1 MSAPIDALTQTTD
14 AQPLPVLGRDVTVPL
29 VTGGEVTYAALDYA
43 ASAPAL
49 QRVWDDVAA
58 YAPYYGSVHRGAG
71 YLSQLSTDLFEN
83 SRRAVAEFLGCRED
97 DQVVFTRS
105 TTDSLNLLAAV
116 LPAGCEVFVF
126 ETEHHASLLPWRDAR
141 VSYLNAPRTPGEAV
155 ATLERALAARDLKG
169 PALVCVTGA
178 SNVTGELWPV
188 RELAAVAHAHG
199 ARVVLDAA
207 QLAPHHPVDI
217 AELDV
222 DWVAFSGHK
231 LYAPFGSGVLAGR
244 ADWLRDSEP
253 YLAGGGASRKVA
265 RRSDGGVDVEW
276 HTTAARHEAGSP
288 NVIGV
293 YAIASACKALTEA
306 GFDRLVARERELVA
320 RVREGLAEVPE
331 VRVLSLFGDD
341 APRVGVISF
350 VVDGWNSSH
359 FAAALS
365 AEYGIGVRD
374 GLFCA
379 HPLVRTLLGG
389 DAGDPGSAARLT
401 PVPAR
406 GRSTR
411 SGSASG
417 PVRRTSTSSGSP
429 GPSGNSS
436 GTAPAGTTA
445 PRTAVASPTA
455 ADARR
460 SGVEA
465 DRERRFQVVLGVGTE
480 RHVRVRGLDARDLAD
495 AARDDVR
502 QVVVPGDPHHGD
514 QIVGAGDGEDLADAF
529 QRRDG
534 LGDLGDPVDAG
545 LDEHDRGDH
554 G

>member
-1 MSAPIDALTQTTD
+1 MSVSTAATD
-14 AQPLPVLGRDVTVPL
+14 QSICAPLPVLGKDVTVPL

-83 SRRAVAEFLGCRED
+83 SRTVVADFLGCRAE

-116 LPAGCEVFVF
+116 LPADCQVFVY

-141 VSYLNAPRTPGEAV
+141 VTYLNAPRTPAQAV
-155 ATLERALAARDLKG
+155 ETLERALADRDPYG

-188 RELAAVAHAHG
+188 KELAAAAHAHG
-199 ARVVLDAA
+199 ARIVLDAA

-222 DWVAFSGHK
+222 DWIAFSGHK

-244 ADWLRDSEP
+244 ADWLQAAEP

-265 RRSDGGVDVEW
+265 RRTDGGVDVDW

-293 YAIASACKALTEA
+293 YSIASACKALTEA
-306 GFDRLVARERELVA
+306 GFDNLVAREQRLVA
-320 RVREGLAEVPE
+320 GVRAGLAEVPE

-379 HPLVRTLLGG
+379 HPLIRTLLGS
-389 DAGDPGSAARLT
+389 DPQDPGECGAPEAE
-401 PVPAR
+401 P
-406 GRSTR
+406 GERSLNAIR
-411 SGSASG
+411 VSFG
-417 PVRRTSTSSGSP
+417 
-429 GPSGNSS
+429 
-436 GTAPAGTTA
+436 AGT
-445 PRTAVASPTA
+445 P
-455 ADARR
+455 
-460 SGVEA
+460 
-465 DRERRFQVVLGVGTE
+465 
-480 RHVRVRGLDARDLAD
+480 
-495 AARDDVR
+495 
-502 QVVVPGDPHHGD
+502 
-514 QIVGAGDGEDLADAF
+514 
-529 QRRDG
+529 
-534 LGDLGDPVDAG
+534 
-545 LDEHDRGDH
+545 DEHVERFVRAVKELVREGAQWKYRTEGGRCVPDRGAAQV
-554 G
+554 

>member
-1 MSAPIDALTQTTD
+1 MSARPDAVATVETATAGTTVSSTAD
-14 AQPLPVLGRDVTVPL
+14 ESADPCCAAPLPVLGRDVTVPL

-83 SRRAVAEFLGCRED
+83 SRVTVAEFLDCRAD

-116 LPAGCEVFVF
+116 IPADCQVFVF
-126 ETEHHASLLPWRDAR
+126 ETEHHASLLPWSDAH
-141 VSYLNAPRTPGEAV
+141 VTYLSAPRTPAQAV
-155 ATLERALAARDLKG
+155 ETLERALADRDPHG

-188 RELAAVAHAHG
+188 RELAAAAHAHG
-199 ARVVLDAA
+199 ARIVLDAA
-207 QLAPHHPVDI
+207 QLAPHHPVSVRD
-217 AELDV
+217 LDV
-222 DWVAFSGHK
+222 DWIAFSGHK

-244 ADWLRDSEP
+244 ADWLQAAEP

-265 RRSDGGVDVEW
+265 RRADGGVDVEW

-293 YAIASACKALTEA
+293 YSIASACKALTEA
-306 GFDRLVARERELVA
+306 GFDSLVARERHLIDT
-320 RVREGLAEVPE
+320 VRTGLAEVPE

-350 VVDGWNSSH
+350 VVEGWNSSH

-379 HPLVRTLLGG
+379 HPLVRTLLGS
-389 DAGDPGSAARLT
+389 DPQDPGECGAPEAA
-401 PVPAR
+401 P
-406 GRSTR
+406 GERSLNAIR
-411 SGSASG
+411 VSFG
-417 PVRRTSTSSGSP
+417 
-429 GPSGNSS
+429 
-436 GTAPAGTTA
+436 AGT
-445 PRTAVASPTA
+445 P
-455 ADARR
+455 DEH
-460 SGVEA
+460 VE
-465 DRERRFQVVLGVGTE
+465 RF
-480 RHVRVRGLDARDLAD
+480 
-495 AARDDVR
+495 
-502 QVVVPGDPHHGD
+502 
-514 QIVGAGDGEDLADAF
+514 VGAVKQLV
-529 QRRDG
+529 RDG
-534 LGDLGDPVDAG
+534 AQWKYRTEDGRCVP
-545 LDEHDRGDH
+545 DRG
-554 G
+554 

>member
-1 MSAPIDALTQTTD
+1 MSASLNTATATTVAT
-14 AQPLPVLGRDVTVPL
+14 AQDPACGEPLAVLGRDVTVPL

-71 YLSQLSTDLFEN
+71 YLSQLSTDLFEQ
-83 SRRAVAEFLGCRED
+83 SRATVAEFLDCRPG

-105 TTDSLNLLAAV
+105 TTDSLNLLAAA
-116 LPAGCEVFVF
+116 LPADCQVFVF
-126 ETEHHASLLPWRDAR
+126 ETEHHASLLPWTHAQ
-141 VSYLNAPRTPGEAV
+141 VTYLNAPRTPAEAV
-155 ATLERALAARDLKG
+155 ATLERALADREPYG

-188 RELAAVAHAHG
+188 KELAAAAHAHG
-199 ARVVLDAA
+199 ARIVLDAA
-207 QLAPHHPVDI
+207 QLAPHHPVSVRD
-217 AELDV
+217 LDV

-244 ADWLRDSEP
+244 ADWLQEAEP
-253 YLAGGGASRKVA
+253 YLAGGGASRRVS
-265 RRSDGGVDVEW
+265 RREDGGVDVEW

-293 YAIASACKALTEA
+293 YSIASACRALTEA
-306 GFDRLVARERELVA
+306 GFETLVAREQQLVT
-320 RVREGLAEVPE
+320 RVREGLAQVPA

-379 HPLVRTLLGG
+379 HPLVRTLLGSEPQAQG
-389 DAGDPGSAARLT
+389 ECGAPEAAPGERSLNAIRVSFGAGT
-401 PVPAR
+401 PDEHVERFVRAVKELVTDGAKWQYRTEEGRCVPA
-406 GRSTR
+406 
-411 SGSASG
+411 
-417 PVRRTSTSSGSP
+417 V
-429 GPSGNSS
+429 
-436 GTAPAGTTA
+436 
-445 PRTAVASPTA
+445 
-455 ADARR
+455 
-460 SGVEA
+460 
-465 DRERRFQVVLGVGTE
+465 
-480 RHVRVRGLDARDLAD
+480 
-495 AARDDVR
+495 
-502 QVVVPGDPHHGD
+502 
-514 QIVGAGDGEDLADAF
+514 
-529 QRRDG
+529 
-534 LGDLGDPVDAG
+534 
-545 LDEHDRGDH
+545 
-554 G
+554 

>member
-1 MSAPIDALTQTTD
+1 MSVFTAAADQSLCA
-14 AQPLPVLGRDVTVPL
+14 PLPVLGKNVTVPL

-83 SRRAVAEFLGCRED
+83 SRATVAEFLGCRAD
-97 DQVVFTRS
+97 DQVIFTRS

-116 LPAGCEVFVF
+116 VPADCQVFVY

-141 VSYLNAPRTPGEAV
+141 VTYLNAPRTPAQAV
-155 ATLERALAARDLKG
+155 ETLERALADRDPYG

-188 RELAAVAHAHG
+188 KELAAAAHAHG
-199 ARVVLDAA
+199 ARIVLDAA

-244 ADWLRDSEP
+244 ADWLQDAEP

-265 RRSDGGVDVEW
+265 RRTDGGVEVEW
-276 HTTAARHEAGSP
+276 HSTAARHEAGSP

-293 YAIASACKALTEA
+293 YSIASACKALNEA
-306 GFDRLVARERELVA
+306 GFDRLVAREQYLVA
-320 RVREGLAEVPE
+320 AVRAGLADVPE
-331 VRVLSLFGDD
+331 VKVLSLFGDD

-350 VVDGWNSSH
+350 VVEGWNSSH

-379 HPLVRTLLGG
+379 HPLVRTLLGS
-389 DAGDPGSAARLT
+389 DPQEVGECGAPEAEPGELPQSRTDSTGGT
-401 PVPAR
+401 PSLNAIRVSF
-406 GRSTR
+406 G
-411 SGSASG
+411 
-417 PVRRTSTSSGSP
+417 
-429 GPSGNSS
+429 
-436 GTAPAGTTA
+436 AGT
-445 PRTAVASPTA
+445 P
-455 ADARR
+455 
-460 SGVEA
+460 
-465 DRERRFQVVLGVGTE
+465 
-480 RHVRVRGLDARDLAD
+480 
-495 AARDDVR
+495 
-502 QVVVPGDPHHGD
+502 
-514 QIVGAGDGEDLADAF
+514 
-529 QRRDG
+529 
-534 LGDLGDPVDAG
+534 
-545 LDEHDRGDH
+545 DEHIERFVRAVGELVSKGARWKYRTEGGRCVPDRGAAQL
-554 G
+554 

>member
-1 MSAPIDALTQTTD
+1 MSVFTAATD
-14 AQPLPVLGRDVTVPL
+14 QSLCAPLPVLGRDVTVPL

-83 SRRAVAEFLGCRED
+83 SRATVAEFLGCRAD
-97 DQVVFTRS
+97 DQVIFTRS

-116 LPAGCEVFVF
+116 VPADCQVFVY

-141 VSYLNAPRTPGEAV
+141 VTYLNAPRTPAQAV
-155 ATLERALAARDLKG
+155 ETLERALADRDPYG

-188 RELAAVAHAHG
+188 KELAAAAHAHG
-199 ARVVLDAA
+199 ARIVLDAA

-244 ADWLRDSEP
+244 ADWLQDAEP

-265 RRSDGGVDVEW
+265 RRTDGGVEVEW
-276 HTTAARHEAGSP
+276 HSTAARHEAGSP

-293 YAIASACKALTEA
+293 YSIASACKALTEA
-306 GFDRLVARERELVA
+306 GFDDLVAREQHLVA
-320 RVREGLAEVPE
+320 AVRAGLADVPE
-331 VRVLSLFGDD
+331 VKVLSLFGDD

-350 VVDGWNSSH
+350 VVEGWNSSH

-379 HPLVRTLLGG
+379 HPLVRTLLGS
-389 DAGDPGSAARLT
+389 DPQEVGECGAPEAEPGEGSLNAIR
-401 PVPAR
+401 VSF
-406 GRSTR
+406 G
-411 SGSASG
+411 
-417 PVRRTSTSSGSP
+417 
-429 GPSGNSS
+429 
-436 GTAPAGTTA
+436 AGT
-445 PRTAVASPTA
+445 P
-455 ADARR
+455 
-460 SGVEA
+460 
-465 DRERRFQVVLGVGTE
+465 
-480 RHVRVRGLDARDLAD
+480 
-495 AARDDVR
+495 
-502 QVVVPGDPHHGD
+502 
-514 QIVGAGDGEDLADAF
+514 
-529 QRRDG
+529 
-534 LGDLGDPVDAG
+534 
-545 LDEHDRGDH
+545 DEHVERFVRAVGELVSKGAQWKYRTEGGRCVPDRGAAQL
-554 G
+554 

>member
-1 MSAPIDALTQTTD
+1 MSAYPNTAVETTGSESAD
-14 AQPLPVLGRDVTVPL
+14 PCCAAPLPVLGRDVTVPL

-83 SRRAVAEFLGCRED
+83 SRATVAEFLDCRPG

-105 TTDSLNLLAAV
+105 TTDSLNLLARTI
-116 LPAGCEVFVF
+116 PSGCEVFVF
-126 ETEHHASLLPWRDAR
+126 ETEHHASLLPWQDAR
-141 VSYLNAPRTPGEAV
+141 VTYLNAPRTPAQAV
-155 ATLERALAARDLKG
+155 ETLELALAGRDPYG

-188 RELAAVAHAHG
+188 KELAAAAHAHG
-199 ARVVLDAA
+199 ARIVLDAA
-207 QLAPHHPVDI
+207 QLAPHHPVSVQ
-217 AELDV
+217 ELDV

-244 ADWLRDSEP
+244 SDWLQEAEP

-265 RRSDGGVDVEW
+265 RRADGGVDVEW

-293 YAIASACKALTEA
+293 YSIASACKALTEA
-306 GFDRLVARERELVA
+306 GFDELVAREQHLIDT
-320 RVREGLAEVPE
+320 VRAGLAEVPE
-331 VRVLSLFGDD
+331 VKVLSLFGDD

-350 VVDGWNSSH
+350 VVEGWNSSH

-379 HPLVRTLLGG
+379 HPLVRTLLGS
-389 DAGDPGSAARLT
+389 DPQDPGECGAPEAA
-401 PVPAR
+401 P
-406 GRSTR
+406 GERSLNAIR
-411 SGSASG
+411 VSFG
-417 PVRRTSTSSGSP
+417 
-429 GPSGNSS
+429 
-436 GTAPAGTTA
+436 AGT
-445 PRTAVASPTA
+445 P
-455 ADARR
+455 DEH
-460 SGVEA
+460 VE
-465 DRERRFQVVLGVGTE
+465 RF
-480 RHVRVRGLDARDLAD
+480 
-495 AARDDVR
+495 
-502 QVVVPGDPHHGD
+502 
-514 QIVGAGDGEDLADAF
+514 VGAVKELV
-529 QRRDG
+529 RDG
-534 LGDLGDPVDAG
+534 AQWKYRTEDGRCVP
-545 LDEHDRGDH
+545 DRG
-554 G
+554 

>member
-1 MSAPIDALTQTTD
+1 MPASTAAAAPAAAAAAVTADCESADPCCAE
-14 AQPLPVLGRDVTVPL
+14 PLPVLGRDVTVPL

-83 SRRAVAEFLGCRED
+83 SRKAVAEFLGCRD
-97 DQVVFTRS
+97 GDQVVFTRS
-105 TTDSLNLLAAV
+105 TTDSLNLLAAA
-116 LPAGCEVFVF
+116 LPADCQVFVF

-141 VSYLNAPRTPGEAV
+141 VTYLNAPRTHDEAV
-155 ATLERALAARDLKG
+155 GTLERALADRDPYG

-188 RELAAVAHAHG
+188 RELAAAAHAHG
-199 ARVVLDAA
+199 ARIVLDAA

-244 ADWLRDSEP
+244 ADWLRDADP
-253 YLAGGGASRKVA
+253 YLAGGGASRKVT
-265 RRSDGGVDVEW
+265 RRADGGVDVEW
-276 HTTAARHEAGSP
+276 HDTAARHEAGSP
-288 NVIGV
+288 NVIGA
-293 YAIASACKALTEA
+293 YSIAAACKALTEA
-306 GFDRLVARERELVA
+306 GFEALVARERHLIEK
-320 RVREGLAEVPE
+320 VRAGLAEVPE

-350 VVDGWNSSH
+350 VVEGWNSSH

-379 HPLVRTLLGG
+379 HPLVRTLLGSAP
-389 DAGDPGSAARLT
+389 DEPGECGAPEAA
-401 PVPAR
+401 P
-406 GRSTR
+406 GERSLNAIR
-411 SGSASG
+411 VSFG
-417 PVRRTSTSSGSP
+417 
-429 GPSGNSS
+429 
-436 GTAPAGTTA
+436 AGT
-445 PRTAVASPTA
+445 P
-455 ADARR
+455 
-460 SGVEA
+460 
-465 DRERRFQVVLGVGTE
+465 
-480 RHVRVRGLDARDLAD
+480 
-495 AARDDVR
+495 
-502 QVVVPGDPHHGD
+502 
-514 QIVGAGDGEDLADAF
+514 
-529 QRRDG
+529 
-534 LGDLGDPVDAG
+534 
-545 LDEHDRGDH
+545 DEHVERFVRAVKELVGEGARWNYRTEDGRCVPYAAEAAAGSV
-554 G
+554 

>member
-1 MSAPIDALTQTTD
+1 MSVPTAALD
-14 AQPLPVLGRDVTVPL
+14 SSVCAPLPVLGQDVTVPL
-29 VTGGEVTYAALDYA
+29 VTGGEVVYAALDYA

-83 SRRAVAEFLGCRED
+83 SRRTVAEFLGCRAD

-105 TTDSLNLLAAV
+105 TTDSLNLLAAA
-116 LPAGCEVFVF
+116 LPADCQVFVY

-141 VSYLNAPRTPGEAV
+141 VTYLDAPRTPAQAV
-155 ATLERALAARDLKG
+155 ETLERALADRDPYG

-188 RELAAVAHAHG
+188 KELAAAAHAHG
-199 ARVVLDAA
+199 ARIVLDAA

-244 ADWLRDSEP
+244 ADWLRGAEP
-253 YLAGGGASRKVA
+253 YLAGGGASRKVS
-265 RRSDGGVDVEW
+265 RRADGGVDVDW

-293 YAIASACKALTEA
+293 YSIASACKALTEA
-306 GFDRLVARERELVA
+306 GFDNLVAREQELVS
-320 RVREGLAEVPE
+320 RVRDGLAEVPE
-331 VRVLSLFGDD
+331 VQVLSLFGDD

-350 VVDGWNSSH
+350 VVRGWNSSH

-379 HPLVRTLLGG
+379 HPLVRTLLGS
-389 DAGDPGSAARLT
+389 DPQDPGECGAPEAE
-401 PVPAR
+401 P
-406 GRSTR
+406 GERSLNAIR
-411 SGSASG
+411 VSFG
-417 PVRRTSTSSGSP
+417 
-429 GPSGNSS
+429 
-436 GTAPAGTTA
+436 AGT
-445 PRTAVASPTA
+445 PDEHIDRFLRAVSEL
-455 ADARR
+455 
-460 SGVEA
+460 V
-465 DRERRFQVVLGVGTE
+465 
-480 RHVRVRGLDARDLAD
+480 
-495 AARDDVR
+495 
-502 QVVVPGDPHHGD
+502 
-514 QIVGAGDGEDLADAF
+514 
-529 QRRDG
+529 RDG
-534 LGDLGDPVDAG
+534 ARWNYRTEDGRCVP
-545 LDEHDRGDH
+545 DRGEAAQV
-554 G
+554 

>member
-1 MSAPIDALTQTTD
+1 MSARPNAAATTTPSD
-14 AQPLPVLGRDVTVPL
+14 DPACAAPLPVLGREVTVPL

-83 SRRAVAEFLGCRED
+83 SRRTVAEFLGCRPG

-116 LPAGCEVFVF
+116 VPAECEVFVF

-141 VSYLNAPRTPGEAV
+141 VTYLNAPRTPGEAV
-155 ATLERALAARDLKG
+155 ATLERALAGRGSEG

-188 RELAAVAHAHG
+188 RELAAAAHDGG
-199 ARVVLDAA
+199 ARIVLDAA

-244 ADWLRDSEP
+244 ADWLQDAEP

-265 RRSDGGVDVEW
+265 RRADGGVDVDW

-293 YAIASACKALTEA
+293 YAIASACKALTDA
-306 GFDRLVARERELVA
+306 GFEALVAREQRLVA
-320 RVREGLAEVPE
+320 RVREGLAGVPE
-331 VRVLSLFGDD
+331 VKVLSLFGED
-341 APRVGVISF
+341 APRVGVLSF
-350 VVDGWNSSH
+350 VVEGWNSSH

-379 HPLVRTLLGG
+379 HPLVRTLL
-389 DAGDPGSAARLT
+389 DSDPQEPGECGAPEAE
-401 PVPAR
+401 P
-406 GRSTR
+406 GERSLNAIR
-411 SGSASG
+411 VSFG
-417 PVRRTSTSSGSP
+417 
-429 GPSGNSS
+429 
-436 GTAPAGTTA
+436 AGT
-445 PRTAVASPTA
+445 P
-455 ADARR
+455 
-460 SGVEA
+460 
-465 DRERRFQVVLGVGTE
+465 
-480 RHVRVRGLDARDLAD
+480 
-495 AARDDVR
+495 
-502 QVVVPGDPHHGD
+502 
-514 QIVGAGDGEDLADAF
+514 
-529 QRRDG
+529 
-534 LGDLGDPVDAG
+534 
-545 LDEHDRGDH
+545 DEHVDRFVRAVRELVTDGARWNYRTEDGRCVPDRG
-554 G
+554 

>member
-1 MSAPIDALTQTTD
+1 MSASLNAVAATSVSAENPAC
-14 AQPLPVLGRDVTVPL
+14 AEPLPVLGRDVTVPL

-71 YLSQLSTDLFEN
+71 YLSQLSTDLFEQ
-83 SRRAVAEFLGCRED
+83 SRATVAEFLDCRPA

-116 LPAGCEVFVF
+116 LPAGCQVFVF
-126 ETEHHASLLPWRDAR
+126 ETEHHASLLPWTDAQ
-141 VSYLNAPRTPGEAV
+141 VTYLDAPRTPDEAV
-155 ATLERALAARDLKG
+155 ATLERALADREPYG

-188 RELAAVAHAHG
+188 KELAAAAHAHG
-199 ARVVLDAA
+199 ARIVLDAA
-207 QLAPHHPVDI
+207 QLAPHHPVSVRD
-217 AELDV
+217 LDV

-244 ADWLRDSEP
+244 ADWLQEAEP

-265 RRSDGGVDVEW
+265 RRADGGVDVEW

-293 YAIASACKALTEA
+293 YSIASACRALREA
-306 GFDRLVARERELVA
+306 GFDGLVARERHLIA
-320 RVREGLAEVPE
+320 KVREGLADVPA

-379 HPLVRTLLGG
+379 HPLVRTLLGSEPQTQG
-389 DAGDPGSAARLT
+389 ECGAPEAAPGERSLNAIRVSFGAGT
-401 PVPAR
+401 PDEHVERFVRAVRELVADGAKWQYRTEEGRCVPA
-406 GRSTR
+406 
-411 SGSASG
+411 
-417 PVRRTSTSSGSP
+417 V
-429 GPSGNSS
+429 
-436 GTAPAGTTA
+436 
-445 PRTAVASPTA
+445 
-455 ADARR
+455 
-460 SGVEA
+460 
-465 DRERRFQVVLGVGTE
+465 
-480 RHVRVRGLDARDLAD
+480 
-495 AARDDVR
+495 
-502 QVVVPGDPHHGD
+502 
-514 QIVGAGDGEDLADAF
+514 
-529 QRRDG
+529 
-534 LGDLGDPVDAG
+534 
-545 LDEHDRGDH
+545 
-554 G
+554 

>member
-1 MSAPIDALTQTTD
+1 MSVFTAAADQSLCA
-14 AQPLPVLGRDVTVPL
+14 PLPVLGKDVTVPL
-29 VTGGEVTYAALDYA
+29 VTGGEVSYAALDYA

-71 YLSQLSTDLFEN
+71 YLSQLSTDLFES
-83 SRRAVAEFLGCRED
+83 SRVTVAEFLGCRAG
-97 DQVVFTRS
+97 DQVIFTRS

-116 LPAGCEVFVF
+116 VPADCQVFVY

-141 VSYLNAPRTPGEAV
+141 VTYLNAPRTPAQAV
-155 ATLERALAARDLKG
+155 ETLERALAERDPYG

-188 RELAAVAHAHG
+188 KELAAAAHAHG
-199 ARVVLDAA
+199 ARIVLDAA

-244 ADWLRDSEP
+244 ADWLQEAEP

-265 RRSDGGVDVEW
+265 RRTDGGVDVEW
-276 HTTAARHEAGSP
+276 HSTAARHEAGSP

-293 YAIASACKALTEA
+293 YSIAAACKALTEA
-306 GFDRLVARERELVA
+306 GFDNLVAREQHLVA
-320 RVREGLAEVPE
+320 AVRAGLAEVPE
-331 VRVLSLFGDD
+331 VKVLSLFGDD

-350 VVDGWNSSH
+350 VVEGWNSSH

-379 HPLVRTLLGG
+379 HPLVRTLLGS
-389 DAGDPGSAARLT
+389 DPQEVGECGAPEAE
-401 PVPAR
+401 P
-406 GRSTR
+406 GERSLNAIR
-411 SGSASG
+411 VSFG
-417 PVRRTSTSSGSP
+417 
-429 GPSGNSS
+429 
-436 GTAPAGTTA
+436 AGT
-445 PRTAVASPTA
+445 P
-455 ADARR
+455 
-460 SGVEA
+460 
-465 DRERRFQVVLGVGTE
+465 
-480 RHVRVRGLDARDLAD
+480 
-495 AARDDVR
+495 
-502 QVVVPGDPHHGD
+502 
-514 QIVGAGDGEDLADAF
+514 
-529 QRRDG
+529 
-534 LGDLGDPVDAG
+534 
-545 LDEHDRGDH
+545 DEHIERFVRAVKELVSKGAQWKYRTEDGRCVPDRGAVQL
-554 G
+554 

>member
-1 MSAPIDALTQTTD
+1 MSAFTAAADQSLCP
-14 AQPLPVLGRDVTVPL
+14 PLPVLGKDVTVPL

-83 SRRAVAEFLGCRED
+83 SRATVAEFLGCRAD
-97 DQVVFTRS
+97 DQVIFTRS

-116 LPAGCEVFVF
+116 VPADCQVFVY

-141 VSYLNAPRTPGEAV
+141 VTYLNAPRTPAQAV
-155 ATLERALAARDLKG
+155 GTLERALADREPHG

-188 RELAAVAHAHG
+188 KELAAAAHAHG
-199 ARVVLDAA
+199 ARIVLDAA

-217 AELDV
+217 ADLDV

-244 ADWLRDSEP
+244 ADWLQEAEP

-265 RRSDGGVDVEW
+265 RRTDGGVDVEW
-276 HTTAARHEAGSP
+276 HSSAARHEAGSP

-293 YAIASACKALTEA
+293 YSIASACKALTEA
-306 GFDRLVARERELVA
+306 GFDGLVAREQHLVST
-320 RVREGLAEVPE
+320 VRADLADIPE
-331 VRVLSLFGDD
+331 VKVLSLFGDD

-350 VVDGWNSSH
+350 VVEGWNSSH

-379 HPLVRTLLGG
+379 HPLVRTLLGSDPQEVG
-389 DAGDPGSAARLT
+389 ECGAQEAGPGELPRSRADSTGGT
-401 PVPAR
+401 PSLNAIRVSF
-406 GRSTR
+406 G
-411 SGSASG
+411 
-417 PVRRTSTSSGSP
+417 
-429 GPSGNSS
+429 
-436 GTAPAGTTA
+436 AGT
-445 PRTAVASPTA
+445 P
-455 ADARR
+455 
-460 SGVEA
+460 
-465 DRERRFQVVLGVGTE
+465 
-480 RHVRVRGLDARDLAD
+480 
-495 AARDDVR
+495 
-502 QVVVPGDPHHGD
+502 
-514 QIVGAGDGEDLADAF
+514 
-529 QRRDG
+529 
-534 LGDLGDPVDAG
+534 
-545 LDEHDRGDH
+545 DEHIERFVRAVRELVSKGARWKYRTEDGRCVPDRGAAQL
-554 G
+554 

>member
-1 MSAPIDALTQTTD
+1 MSAFLNAAPAVPSADATATAVD
-14 AQPLPVLGRDVTVPL
+14 PARAEPLAVLGRDVTVPL

-71 YLSQLSTDLFEN
+71 YLSQLSTDLFEQ
-83 SRRAVAEFLGCRED
+83 SRAAVAEFLDCRPA

-116 LPAGCEVFVF
+116 LPADCQVFVF
-126 ETEHHASLLPWRDAR
+126 ETEHHASLLPWSDAR
-141 VSYLNAPRTPGEAV
+141 VTYLDAPRTPAEAV
-155 ATLERALAARDLKG
+155 ALLERALADREPYG

-188 RELAAVAHAHG
+188 RELAAAAHAHG
-199 ARVVLDAA
+199 ARIVLDAA
-207 QLAPHHPVDI
+207 QLAPHHPVSVR
-217 AELDV
+217 ELDV

-244 ADWLRDSEP
+244 ADWLQEAAP
-253 YLAGGGASRKVA
+253 YLAGGGASRTVA
-265 RRSDGGVDVEW
+265 RREDGGVDVEW

-293 YAIASACKALTEA
+293 YAIASACRALSEA
-306 GFDRLVARERELVA
+306 GFEGLVARERRLIA
-320 RVREGLAEVPE
+320 AVREGLAEVPE

-389 DAGDPGSAARLT
+389 ETQEPGACGAPEAAPGERSLNAIRVSFGAGTPDEHVERFVRAVRELVTDGARWQYRT
-401 PVPAR
+401 EEGRCVPA
-406 GRSTR
+406 
-411 SGSASG
+411 
-417 PVRRTSTSSGSP
+417 V
-429 GPSGNSS
+429 
-436 GTAPAGTTA
+436 
-445 PRTAVASPTA
+445 
-455 ADARR
+455 
-460 SGVEA
+460 
-465 DRERRFQVVLGVGTE
+465 
-480 RHVRVRGLDARDLAD
+480 
-495 AARDDVR
+495 
-502 QVVVPGDPHHGD
+502 
-514 QIVGAGDGEDLADAF
+514 
-529 QRRDG
+529 
-534 LGDLGDPVDAG
+534 
-545 LDEHDRGDH
+545 
-554 G
+554 

>member
-1 MSAPIDALTQTTD
+1 MSVSTAAADQSLCREIPGA
-14 AQPLPVLGRDVTVPL
+14 LPVLGREVTVPL

-83 SRRAVAEFLGCRED
+83 SRATVAEFLGCRAD
-97 DQVVFTRS
+97 DQVIFTRS

-116 LPAGCEVFVF
+116 LPADCEVFVF

-141 VSYLNAPRTPGEAV
+141 VTYLNAPRTPGEAV
-155 ATLERALAARDLKG
+155 QTLESALAGRDPRG

-188 RELAAVAHAHG
+188 RELAAAAHAHG
-199 ARVVLDAA
+199 ARIVLDAA

-217 AELDV
+217 QDLDV

-244 ADWLRDSEP
+244 ADWLRASEP

-265 RRSDGGVDVEW
+265 RRADGGVDVEW
-276 HTTAARHEAGSP
+276 HDSAARHEAGSP

-293 YAIASACKALTEA
+293 YSIASACKALTEA
-306 GFDRLVARERELVA
+306 GFDSLVAREQYLIGK
-320 RVREGLAEVPE
+320 VRDGLAAVPE
-331 VRVLSLFGDD
+331 VKVLSLFGDD

-379 HPLVRTLLGG
+379 HPLVRTLLGSDPQSQG
-389 DAGDPGSAARLT
+389 ECGAPEAAPGEKSLNAIRVSFGAGTPDEHVERFVRAVTELVRDGARWNYRT
-401 PVPAR
+401 EDGRCVPA
-406 GRSTR
+406 
-411 SGSASG
+411 
-417 PVRRTSTSSGSP
+417 V
-429 GPSGNSS
+429 
-436 GTAPAGTTA
+436 
-445 PRTAVASPTA
+445 
-455 ADARR
+455 
-460 SGVEA
+460 
-465 DRERRFQVVLGVGTE
+465 
-480 RHVRVRGLDARDLAD
+480 
-495 AARDDVR
+495 
-502 QVVVPGDPHHGD
+502 
-514 QIVGAGDGEDLADAF
+514 
-529 QRRDG
+529 
-534 LGDLGDPVDAG
+534 
-545 LDEHDRGDH
+545 
-554 G
+554 

>member
-1 MSAPIDALTQTTD
+1 MSACPDTLVETA
-14 AQPLPVLGRDVTVPL
+14 PLPVLGRDVTVPL

-83 SRRAVAEFLGCRED
+83 SRRTVAAFLGCRD
-97 DQVVFTRS
+97 GDQVVFTRS
-105 TTDSLNLLAAV
+105 TTDSLNLLATA

-126 ETEHHASLLPWRDAR
+126 ETEHHASLLPWGSSPAGRGGRDVR
-141 VSYLNAPRTPGEAV
+141 VTYLNAPRTPGEAV
-155 ATLERALAARDLKG
+155 RTLERALADRDPYG

-188 RELAAVAHAHG
+188 RELAAAAHAHG
-199 ARVVLDAA
+199 ARIVLDAA
-207 QLAPHHPVDI
+207 QLAPHHPVSVRD
-217 AELDV
+217 LDV
-222 DWVAFSGHK
+222 DWIAFSGHK

-244 ADWLRDSEP
+244 ADWLQGAEP

-265 RRSDGGVDVEW
+265 RRTDGGVDVEW

-306 GFDRLVARERELVA
+306 GFDALVAREQALVA
-320 RVREGLAEVPE
+320 RIRAGLAEVPE

-359 FAAALS
+359 LAAALS

-379 HPLVRTLLGG
+379 HPLVRTLLGSEPQ
-389 DAGDPGSAARLT
+389 DPGEC
-401 PVPAR
+401 
-406 GRSTR
+406 G
-411 SGSASG
+411 
-417 PVRRTSTSSGSP
+417 
-429 GPSGNSS
+429 
-436 GTAPAGTTA
+436 APEAGAGEKSLNAIRVSFGAGT
-445 PRTAVASPTA
+445 P
-455 ADARR
+455 
-460 SGVEA
+460 
-465 DRERRFQVVLGVGTE
+465 
-480 RHVRVRGLDARDLAD
+480 
-495 AARDDVR
+495 
-502 QVVVPGDPHHGD
+502 
-514 QIVGAGDGEDLADAF
+514 
-529 QRRDG
+529 
-534 LGDLGDPVDAG
+534 
-545 LDEHDRGDH
+545 DEHVERFVRAVKELVTEGARWSYRTEDGRCVPDPTG
-554 G
+554 

>member
-1 MSAPIDALTQTTD
+1 MSVPTAAADQSLCREIPGA
-14 AQPLPVLGRDVTVPL
+14 LPVLGRDVTVPL
-29 VTGGEVTYAALDYA
+29 VTGGEVSYAALDYA

-83 SRRAVAEFLGCRED
+83 SRVTVAEFLGCRAD
-97 DQVVFTRS
+97 DQVIFTRS

-116 LPAGCEVFVF
+116 LPADCEVFVF

-141 VSYLNAPRTPGEAV
+141 VTYLNAPRTPGEAV
-155 ATLERALAARDLKG
+155 QTLERALADRDPCG

-188 RELAAVAHAHG
+188 RELAAAAHAHG
-199 ARVVLDAA
+199 ARIVLDAA

-217 AELDV
+217 QDLDV

-244 ADWLRDSEP
+244 ADWLQGSEP

-265 RRSDGGVDVEW
+265 RRADGGVDVEW
-276 HTTAARHEAGSP
+276 HDSAARHEAGSP

-293 YAIASACKALTEA
+293 YSIASACKALTEA
-306 GFDRLVARERELVA
+306 GFDSLVAREQYLIGK
-320 RVREGLAEVPE
+320 VRDGLAAVPE
-331 VRVLSLFGDD
+331 VKVLSLFGDD

-379 HPLVRTLLGG
+379 HPLVRTLLGSDPQSQG
-389 DAGDPGSAARLT
+389 ECGAPEAAPGEKSLNAIRVSFGAGTPDEHVERFVRAVTELVRDGARWNYRT
-401 PVPAR
+401 EDGRCVPA
-406 GRSTR
+406 
-411 SGSASG
+411 
-417 PVRRTSTSSGSP
+417 V
-429 GPSGNSS
+429 
-436 GTAPAGTTA
+436 
-445 PRTAVASPTA
+445 
-455 ADARR
+455 
-460 SGVEA
+460 
-465 DRERRFQVVLGVGTE
+465 
-480 RHVRVRGLDARDLAD
+480 
-495 AARDDVR
+495 
-502 QVVVPGDPHHGD
+502 
-514 QIVGAGDGEDLADAF
+514 
-529 QRRDG
+529 
-534 LGDLGDPVDAG
+534 
-545 LDEHDRGDH
+545 
-554 G
+554 

>member
-1 MSAPIDALTQTTD
+1 MSARPAALD
-14 AQPLPVLGRDVTVPL
+14 SADSANDSPACEPLPVLGSDVLVPL

-49 QRVWDDVAA
+49 RRVWDDIAA

-83 SRRAVAEFLGCRED
+83 SRKDVAAFLGCRED

-116 LPAGCEVFVF
+116 APRGTEVFVF
-126 ETEHHASLLPWRDAR
+126 ETEHHASLLPWEQREDVTVR
-141 VSYLNAPRTPGEAV
+141 YLSAPRSPRQAV
-155 ATLERALAARDLKG
+155 RTLQTALAGRGEG

-188 RELAAVAHAHG
+188 RELAAAAHAHG
-199 ARVVLDAA
+199 ARIVLDAA

-217 AELDV
+217 AAADV

-231 LYAPFGSGVLAGR
+231 LYAPFGAGVLAGR
-244 ADWLRDSEP
+244 ADWLRAARP
-253 YLAGGGASRKVA
+253 YLAGGGASRKVT
-265 RRSDGGVDVEW
+265 RRDDGGVDVEW

-306 GFDRLVARERELVA
+306 GFEGLVARERQLIA
-320 RVREGLAEVPE
+320 TVREGLAEVPE

-341 APRVGVISF
+341 APRVGVLSF

-379 HPLVRTLLGG
+379 HPLVRTLL
-389 DAGDPGSAARLT
+389 DSEPDEPGECGAPEAA
-401 PVPAR
+401 P
-406 GRSTR
+406 GERSLNAIR
-411 SGSASG
+411 VSFG
-417 PVRRTSTSSGSP
+417 
-429 GPSGNSS
+429 
-436 GTAPAGTTA
+436 AGT
-445 PRTAVASPTA
+445 PDEHVERFVRAVKEL
-455 ADARR
+455 
-460 SGVEA
+460 V
-465 DRERRFQVVLGVGTE
+465 
-480 RHVRVRGLDARDLAD
+480 
-495 AARDDVR
+495 
-502 QVVVPGDPHHGD
+502 
-514 QIVGAGDGEDLADAF
+514 
-529 QRRDG
+529 RDG
-534 LGDLGDPVDAG
+534 ARWSYRTENGRCVP
-545 LDEHDRGDH
+545 DRG
-554 G
+554 

>member
-1 MSAPIDALTQTTD
+1 MSAYPNAAATTTPPAD
-14 AQPLPVLGRDVTVPL
+14 DPACAAPLEVLGRDVTVPL

-71 YLSQLSTDLFEN
+71 YLSQLSTDLFES
-83 SRRAVAEFLGCRED
+83 SRRTVAEFLGCRPG

-116 LPAGCEVFVF
+116 IPDGCEVFVF
-126 ETEHHASLLPWRDAR
+126 ETEHHAALLPWRGAR
-141 VSYLNAPRTPGEAV
+141 VTCLDAPRTPGEAV
-155 ATLERALAARDLKG
+155 AALELALAGRDSRT

-188 RELAAVAHAHG
+188 RELAAAAHAHG
-199 ARVVLDAA
+199 ARIVLDAA

-217 AELDV
+217 AGLDV

-244 ADWLRDSEP
+244 ADWLQDAEP
-253 YLAGGGASRKVA
+253 YLAGGGASRTVTRRTDGAVEVA
-265 RRSDGGVDVEW
+265 W

-293 YAIASACKALTEA
+293 YAIASACQALTDA
-306 GFDRLVARERELVA
+306 GFDTLVEREQRLIT
-320 RVREGLAEVPE
+320 RVRAGLAEVPE

-341 APRVGVISF
+341 APRVGVLSF
-350 VVDGWNSSH
+350 VVEGWNSSH

-379 HPLVRTLLGG
+379 HPLVRTLLGS
-389 DAGDPGSAARLT
+389 DPQDPGECGAPEAE
-401 PVPAR
+401 P
-406 GRSTR
+406 GERSLNAIR
-411 SGSASG
+411 VSLG
-417 PVRRTSTSSGSP
+417 
-429 GPSGNSS
+429 
-436 GTAPAGTTA
+436 AGT
-445 PRTAVASPTA
+445 PDEHV
-455 ADARR
+455 
-460 SGVEA
+460 
-465 DRERRFQVVLGVGTE
+465 DRF
-480 RHVRVRGLDARDLAD
+480 
-495 AARDDVR
+495 
-502 QVVVPGDPHHGD
+502 
-514 QIVGAGDGEDLADAF
+514 VGAVKELV
-529 QRRDG
+529 RDG
-534 LGDLGDPVDAG
+534 ARWSYRTEEGRCVP
-545 LDEHDRGDH
+545 DRDGAAA
-554 G
+554 